1 MDILANVE
9 LFLDKSDKYWVS
21 NLIKSIKTIWVG
33 DTMKVKKSDN
43 LVVQVYNNLVPSL
56 RLLKHQ
62 LLYVTVFAED
72 ETADDSVVV
81 AAVVVVP

>member
-1 MDILANVE
+1 MR
-9 LFLDKSDKYWVS
+9 
-21 NLIKSIKTIWVG
+21 
-33 DTMKVKKSDN
+33 VKKADN

-62 LLYVTVFAED
+62 LLYVTEFAED

>member
-1 MDILANVE
+1 MDQHGLT
-9 LFLDKSDKYWVS
+9 
-21 NLIKSIKTIWVG
+21 TISEDVNNINNINNI
-33 DTMKVKKSDN
+33 D
-43 LVVQVYNNLVPSL
+43 NLVPSL

>member
-1 MDILANVE
+1 MI
-9 LFLDKSDKYWVS
+9 KKYQD
-21 NLIKSIKTIWVG
+21 NLSGRYNESEKA
-33 DTMKVKKSDN
+33 DN

-62 LLYVTVFAED
+62 LLYVTERD

-81 AAVVVVP
+81 VVVP

>member
-1 MDILANVE
+1 
-9 LFLDKSDKYWVS
+9 
-21 NLIKSIKTIWVG
+21 
-33 DTMKVKKSDN
+33 MKVKKADN

-62 LLYVTVFAED
+62 LLYVTERD

-81 AAVVVVP
+81 VVVVVVP

>member
-1 MDILANVE
+1 MQD
-9 LFLDKSDKYWVS
+9 
-21 NLIKSIKTIWVG
+21 NLSGRYNEGEKA
-33 DTMKVKKSDN
+33 DN

-62 LLYVTVFAED
+62 LLYVTESAED

>member
-1 MDILANVE
+1 
-9 LFLDKSDKYWVS
+9 
-21 NLIKSIKTIWVG
+21 
-33 DTMKVKKSDN
+33 MKVKKADN

-62 LLYVTVFAED
+62 LLYVTERD

-81 AAVVVVP
+81 AAVFVVPLQMACSSFLSSPYC

>member
-1 MDILANVE
+1 
-9 LFLDKSDKYWVS
+9 
-21 NLIKSIKTIWVG
+21 
-33 DTMKVKKSDN
+33 MKVKKAYN

-62 LLYVTVFAED
+62 LLYVTESAED

>member
-1 MDILANVE
+1 MI
-9 LFLDKSDKYWVS
+9 KKYQD
-21 NLIKSIKTIWVG
+21 NLSGRYNGSEKA
-33 DTMKVKKSDN
+33 DN

-62 LLYVTVFAED
+62 LLYVTERD

-81 AAVVVVP
+81 VVVP